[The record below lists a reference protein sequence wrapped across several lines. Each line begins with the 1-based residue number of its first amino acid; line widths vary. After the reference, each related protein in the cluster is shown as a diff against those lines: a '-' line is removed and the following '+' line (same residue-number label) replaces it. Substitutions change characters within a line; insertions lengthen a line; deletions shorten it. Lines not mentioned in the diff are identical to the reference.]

1 MKTTLLNWLTVC
13 CLAVSS
19 MVLTTGC
26 GQEEDTKTEDDNT
39 PPSNNTPPSTTPTT
53 NVDPVRVTGS
63 RTLSLSTRFV
73 NNASEAELRG
83 TFPGITWTG
92 GTLIGAASNGY
103 FSGQQLAATA
113 TGEFHFSYLALPSS
127 WATFGTEENLKAMT
141 ADGRAF
147 VACNWYD
154 GTKKV
159 SPPAGQNGECHLK
172 VTIASDGTVTA
183 AGNMRSFQ

>member
-1 MKTTLLNWLTVC
+1 MKNTLLNWLTVC

-26 GQEEDTKTEDDNT
+26 GQEEDTKSEDGKT
-39 PPSNNTPPSTTPTT
+39 PPSNTPPSTTPTT

-103 FSGQQLAATA
+103 FSGQQLNANAV
-113 TGEFHFSYLALPSS
+113 GSFSFSYLALPNT
-127 WATFGTEENLKAMT
+127 WADYGTEANLRGMT
-141 ADGRAF
+141 PEGRAF
-147 VACNWYD
+147 VQCNWWT
-154 GTKKV
+154 GSAKV
-159 SPPAGQNGECHLK
+159 AVSSGECHLQ
-172 VTIASDGTVTA
+172 VAVAADGTVTA